1 MTSDRRPELYAAALI
16 PYTAAAGALV
26 LRNVARR
33 QTRVT
38 MVWEDYLSI
47 VAFTIGTGFTFISLF
62 KTRWGFGLP
71 MKDIDLPPE
80 QIVHHYFVDLWADM
94 WMYTFSVGL
103 SKFVILGFYW
113 RMFSLSMIRWP
124 IRILFV
130 LSGCWIVARVTLICM
145 QCTPIRKF
153 WDADIPGTC
162 PLTPMMSLFAAGIP
176 HFIIELGILI
186 CPMFE
191 IWKLH
196 LPWRRKLAVAVMF
209 TAGIAVCISALMTI
223 VHTLALDKKMDKD
236 LTWDGLEDQVWAVCD
251 VNLASLATSLPLL
264 RPVFRSFGGFFTTV
278 RGTTAPGPSQN
289 YKGTGSAPT
298 YGSAPLKRSNASHPD
313 SDSEV
318 GFADE
323 GGLMAG
329 CDIAGSSKAF
339 VMHDITPRD
348 SDMGEEKKGIYVRSE
363 TKIVHHDADVKI

>member
-1 MTSDRRPELYAAALI
+1 
-16 PYTAAAGALV
+16 
-26 LRNVARR
+26 
-33 QTRVT
+33 
-38 MVWEDYLSI
+38 
-47 VAFTIGTGFTFISLF
+47 
-62 KTRWGFGLP
+62 
-71 MKDIDLPPE
+71 MKDIDLPADE
-80 QIVHHYFVDLWADM
+80 IVHHYFVDLWADM

-124 IRILFV
+124 IRTLFG
-130 LSGCWIVARVTLICM
+130 LSAAWMIARVTLICL

-153 WDADIPGTC
+153 WDADVPGTC
-162 PLTPMMSLFAAGIP
+162 PLTPMMSLFGAGIP
-176 HFIIELGILI
+176 HFIIELGILL

-196 LPWRRKLAVAVMF
+196 LPWRRRLAVAVMF
-209 TAGIAVCISALMTI
+209 TAGIAVCLSALMTI

-236 LTWDGLEDQVWAVCD
+236 LTWDGLEDQIWAVCD

-264 RPVFRSFGGFFTTV
+264 RPAFRSFGGFFSSV

-289 YKGTGSAPT
+289 YKGTGSTPT
-298 YGSAPLKRSNASHPD
+298 YGSAPVKRSNGSRPD

-318 GFADE
+318 GFVDE
-323 GGLMAG
+323 GGLLAG

-339 VMHDITPRD
+339 AMHDLTPRD
-348 SDMGEEKKGIYVRSE
+348 SDSGDEKVGIHVRNE
-363 TKIVHHDADVKI
+363 TRIVYHDMAVKP

>member
-1 MTSDRRPELYAAALI
+1 MTRSDRRPELYAAALI
-16 PYTAAAGALV
+16 PYTAAAVALV

-33 QTRVT
+33 HTRVT

-71 MKDIDLPPE
+71 MADINLPEE

-94 WMYTFSVGL
+94 WLYTFSVGL

-113 RMFSLSMIRWP
+113 RMFSLSMIRQP
-124 IRILFV
+124 IRILSV
-130 LSGCWIVARVTLICM
+130 LSAGWIIVRVTLICM

-153 WDADIPGTC
+153 WDATVPGTC
-162 PLTPMMSLFAAGIP
+162 PLTPMMSLFGAGIP
-176 HFIIELGILI
+176 HFIIELFILL
-186 CPMFE
+186 CPLVE

-196 LPWRRKLAVAVMF
+196 LPLKRKLAVAVMF
-209 TAGIAVCISALMTI
+209 IAGVAVCISALMTI

-236 LTWDGLEDQVWAVCD
+236 LTWDGLEDQIWAVCD

-264 RPVFRSFGGFFTTV
+264 RPVFRSFGSFFSTVKATTV
-278 RGTTAPGPSQN
+278 PSQN

-298 YGSAPLKRSNASHPD
+298 YGSTPMKRGSNPD

-318 GFADE
+318 CFANE
-323 GGLMAG
+323 GGFMAG
-329 CDIAGSSKAF
+329 SNLAGSSKAF
-339 VMHDITPRD
+339 VMHNITPRD
-348 SDMGEEKKGIYVRSE
+348 CELGERGRQGIHVRNE
-363 TKIVHHDADVKI
+363 TKIVYHDA